1 MSNPSQQVSSSNNLI
16 YERLKQAIDL
26 NLRRQI
32 FIAAC
37 DDLWLR
43 DCLAA
48 RLEAELATPVTGA
61 MLQDPV
67 DYPRFVSLALNLS
80 DPNLWAAIAGW
91 MTQHPPRPNARGYS
105 RLPGFQILGV
115 EHLTRQSA
123 GVQWSFLSY
132 LRAIESHLQ
141 IWESTLLLWVS
152 RPWLSSIEQSAPEFW
167 QWRTGVFE
175 FEGEPTPAREEF
187 IESEDVDDSEDF
199 SQRRRFRDKGEW
211 EPKLLIPSASAKL
224 IFPYTFSEAEW
235 EAKGEMPEVLIPEF
249 PIVGEERK
257 QEQDL
262 RRTIAETGLFEQNT
276 ALQPAN
282 SANNPTSEL
291 PAATAEEVSV
301 SDVPIAGEETVS
313 IPDVPAQELPEAG
326 QISLEL
332 KDLVLA
338 AAAEEFAAE
347 NKTPSAENF
356 EPLQTLE
363 YIELLQV
370 RQSSPVEL
378 AVAYLSLG
386 NFYRDRT
393 QAGDATALNLII
405 AIRAIEQAIDCIE
418 RDLADRTDSPQ
429 TISGAI
435 DLPIQNL
442 LTLGADGSNG
452 LPPMSDLFNDLG
464 TLYWMLSRD
473 RTEGLAT
480 SDPVI
485 CLERSIVLYREGL
498 SQIDAPGEPQIR
510 ARLNKNLGIAAAD
523 LARYQD
529 KTENLQVAI
538 AAYKQALQDLDPQ
551 VEPKQHAAAQNN
563 LATAYWNL
571 AQDSEPVANLKNAIA
586 AYTQSLSCYSP
597 EREPL
602 NYAGVQNNLGTAC
615 WNLCQHEPSEILLV
629 RAIAAYREALKYRTR
644 ELVPA
649 ACAAT
654 HNNLGTAHWHL
665 ANNFQQKQARTESLL
680 RAIDSY
686 ETALDI
692 AKEFDRSQ
700 LTFDISAARNNLAL
714 AHYQLATDPDF
725 PWDKAAQTR
734 HLEAALQQQLQAWA
748 AGEWQHQNTPLTHH
762 TDKLSTRTPGNPQS
776 SDSRQTALNGIVK
789 TIRAF
794 YSECG
799 LQGQNLA
806 LSQVPGDLLPEILRK
821 L

>member
-1 MSNPSQQVSSSNNLI
+1 MSNSSQQVSSSNHLI

-48 RLEAELATPVTGA
+48 RLEAELAAPDTGNI
-61 MLQDPV
+61 PRESV
-67 DYPRFVSLALNLS
+67 YYPRFVSLGLNLS
-80 DPNLWAAIAGW
+80 DPNLWASIAGW

-115 EHLTRQSA
+115 ELLTRQSA
-123 GVQWSFLSY
+123 AIQWSFLSY
-132 LRAIESHLQ
+132 LRAIDSHLQ
-141 IWESTLLLWVS
+141 MWESTLLLWVS
-152 RPWLSSIEQSAPEFW
+152 RPWLSSIEHSAPEFW

-187 IESEDVDDSEDF
+187 IDSEDADDSENF
-199 SQRRRFRDKGEW
+199 GERRRFRDEGNW
-211 EPKLLIPSASAKL
+211 GQKLLIPSLSEQL
-224 IFPYTFSEAEW
+224 IFPYSPSAAAWEATDRMKEASILDFSSAGEDNNEEASILDFSSAGEDNNEEALILDFPGAGEDNKEEALILDFPSAGEDSKEAVSDASVRDEVEEAE
-235 EAKGEMPEVLIPEF
+235 
-249 PIVGEERK
+249 
-257 QEQDL
+257 
-262 RRTIAETGLFEQNT
+262 
-276 ALQPAN
+276 
-282 SANNPTSEL
+282 S
-291 PAATAEEVSV
+291 
-301 SDVPIAGEETVS
+301 PIAF
-313 IPDVPAQELPEAG
+313 
-326 QISLEL
+326 EL

-338 AAAEEFAAE
+338 AASEEFAAA
-347 NKTPSAENF
+347 NKTPSADNF
-356 EPLQTLE
+356 EPLQTLQ
-363 YIELLQV
+363 YLELLQAQ
-370 RQSSPVEL
+370 QSSAAEL
-378 AVAYLSLG
+378 AAAYLSLG
-386 NFYRDRT
+386 NFYRDRA

-405 AIRAIEQAIDCIE
+405 AIRAIEQAIAGIE
-418 RDLADRTDSPQ
+418 LDRT
-429 TISGAI
+429 T
-435 DLPIQNL
+435 QNL
-442 LTLGADGSNG
+442 LNLGAAESHN

-473 RTEGLAT
+473 RTEAAT
-480 SDPVI
+480 ASDPVL
-485 CLERSIVLYREGL
+485 CLERSIALYREGL
-498 SQIDAPGEPQIR
+498 SQTDAATEPQIR
-510 ARLNKNLGIAAAD
+510 ARLHKNLGIAAAD

-529 KTENLQVAI
+529 KTENLQEAI
-538 AAYKQALQDLDPQ
+538 AAYKQALLDLDPS

-586 AYTQSLSCYSP
+586 AYTQALSCYRP

-665 ANNFQQKQARTESLL
+665 AHNFQQKQARTESLL
-680 RAIDSY
+680 RSIDSY
-686 ETALDI
+686 EAALDI
-692 AKEFDRSQ
+692 ARQFDRSQ
-700 LTFDISAARNNLAL
+700 LTFDIEAARSNLAL

-725 PWDKAAQTR
+725 PSDKAAQTR
-734 HLEAALQQQLQAWA
+734 HLEAALQYQLQAWA
-748 AGEWQHQNTPLTHH
+748 GGEEHHQKTVLTHNG
-762 TDKLSTRTPGNPQS
+762 DRLNSQSPGDLK
-776 SDSRQTALNGIVK
+776 SDESRQTALNGIVK

-806 LSQVPGDLLPEILRK
+806 LSQVPGDLLPEILRR

>member
-1 MSNPSQQVSSSNNLI
+1 MSNSSQQVSSSNHLI

-48 RLEAELATPVTGA
+48 RLEAELATPEIGN
-61 MLQDPV
+61 LPRDPV
-67 DYPRFVSLALNLS
+67 YYPRFVSLALNLS

-91 MTQHPPRPNARGYS
+91 MTQHPPRPNAQGYS

-123 GVQWSFLSY
+123 AVQWSFLSY

-141 IWESTLLLWVS
+141 MWESTLLLWVS
-152 RPWLSSIEQSAPEFW
+152 RPWLSSIEHSAPEFW

-187 IESEDVDDSEDF
+187 IESEDVDDAEDF
-199 SQRRRFRDKGEW
+199 GERRRFRDEGNW
-211 EPKLLIPSASAKL
+211 GQKLLIPSVSPQL
-224 IFPYTFSEAEW
+224 IFPYSPTAAEW
-235 EAKGEMPEVLIPEF
+235 EAADRMKQALIPDF
-249 PIVGEERK
+249 PPAGEDRMKEASIADFPSEGQDSKEEALILDFLKEGEDSKEEAPVRDFQDAKEGEEGAITL
-257 QEQDL
+257 D
-262 RRTIAETGLFEQNT
+262 
-276 ALQPAN
+276 
-282 SANNPTSEL
+282 
-291 PAATAEEVSV
+291 
-301 SDVPIAGEETVS
+301 
-313 IPDVPAQELPEAG
+313 
-326 QISLEL
+326 L

-338 AAAEEFAAE
+338 AAAEEFAAA
-347 NKTPSAENF
+347 NKTLSADNF
-356 EPLQTLE
+356 EPLQTLQ
-363 YIELLQV
+363 YIELLQLQ
-370 RQSSPVEL
+370 QSAAAEM
-378 AVAYLSLG
+378 AAAYLNLG
-386 NFYRDRT
+386 NFYRDRI

-418 RDLADRTDSPQ
+418 LDRTYQNHSPQ
-429 TISGAI
+429 TPSGAI
-435 DLPIQNL
+435 ATQNL
-442 LTLGADGSNG
+442 LNLDYFESNS
-452 LPPMSDLFNDLG
+452 LPPMSDVFNDLG

-473 RTEGLAT
+473 RTEAAAA
-480 SDPVI
+480 SNPVL
-485 CLERSIVLYREGL
+485 CLERSIDLYREGL
-498 SQIDAPGEPQIR
+498 SQIDAPGDSQIR
-510 ARLNKNLGIAAAD
+510 ARLHKNLGIAAAD

-529 KTENLQVAI
+529 KTENLLLAI
-538 AAYKQALQDLDPQ
+538 AAYQQALLDLDPT

-571 AQDSEPVANLKNAIA
+571 AQDSQPAANLKSAIA
-586 AYTQSLSCYSP
+586 AYTRALSCYSP

-615 WNLCQHEPSEILLV
+615 WNLCQHEPSELLLV

-665 ANNFQQKQARTESLL
+665 AHNFQQKQARTESLL

-686 ETALDI
+686 EAALDI
-692 AKEFDRSQ
+692 ATEFDRSQ
-700 LTFDISAARNNLAL
+700 LTFDIEAARSNLAL

-725 PWDKAAQTR
+725 PSDKAAQTR
-734 HLEAALQQQLQAWA
+734 HLEAALQHQLQAWA
-748 AGEWQHQNTPLTHH
+748 AGEEHSQNTALTPNEN
-762 TDKLSTRTPGNPQS
+762 KLNTHSPAHIPSG
-776 SDSRQTALNGIVK
+776 DARQTALNGIVK

-806 LSQVPGDLLPEILRK
+806 LSQVPGDLLPEILRR

>member
-1 MSNPSQQVSSSNNLI
+1 MSNSSQQVSSSNHLI

-48 RLEAELATPVTGA
+48 RLEAELATPEIGN
-61 MLQDPV
+61 LPRDPV
-67 DYPRFVSLALNLS
+67 YYPRFVSLAIDRS

-123 GVQWSFLSY
+123 TVQWSFLSY

-141 IWESTLLLWVS
+141 MWESTLLLWVS
-152 RPWLSSIEQSAPEFW
+152 RPWLTSIEHSAPEFW

-187 IESEDVDDSEDF
+187 IESEDLDDSSDF
-199 SQRRRFRDKGEW
+199 GERRRFRDERGW
-211 EPKLLIPSASAKL
+211 GQKLLIPSLSEQL
-224 IFPYTFSEAEW
+224 IFPHTPNAGEW
-235 EAKGEMPEVLIPEF
+235 EAANRMKEALIPDF
-249 PIVGEERK
+249 PPEGEDRMK
-257 QEQDL
+257 
-262 RRTIAETGLFEQNT
+262 
-276 ALQPAN
+276 
-282 SANNPTSEL
+282 
-291 PAATAEEVSV
+291 AA
-301 SDVPIAGEETVS
+301 S
-313 IPDVPAQELPEAG
+313 IPDVASAGEDMEESASVPDVASAGKDMEEVASVPDFQDEAG
-326 QISLEL
+326 SIEL

-338 AAAEEFAAE
+338 AASEEFAAT
-347 NKTPSAENF
+347 NQTPSADNF
-356 EPLQTLE
+356 EPLQTLQ
-363 YIELLQV
+363 YIELLQLQ
-370 RQSSPVEL
+370 QSSPAEL
-378 AVAYLSLG
+378 AAAYLSLG
-386 NFYRDRT
+386 NFYRDRI

-418 RDLADRTDSPQ
+418 LDRTYQNHSPQ
-429 TISGAI
+429 TPSGAI
-435 DLPIQNL
+435 ATQNL
-442 LTLGADGSNG
+442 LSLDYFESNS
-452 LPPMSDLFNDLG
+452 LPPVSDVLNDLG

-473 RTEGLAT
+473 RAEAVAA
-480 SDPVI
+480 SNPVV
-485 CLERSIVLYREGL
+485 CLERSIALYREGL
-498 SQIDAPGEPQIR
+498 SQTDAAAPQIR

-529 KTENLQVAI
+529 KTENLFVAI
-538 AAYKQALQDLDPQ
+538 AAYKQALLDLDPAA
-551 VEPKQHAAAQNN
+551 EPKQYAAAQNN

-571 AQDSEPVANLKNAIA
+571 AQDSEPAANLKSAIE
-586 AYTQSLSCYSP
+586 AYTRALSCYSP

-644 ELVPA
+644 ELVPV

-665 ANNFQQKQARTESLL
+665 AHNFQQKQARTESLL

-686 ETALDI
+686 EAALDI
-692 AKEFDRSQ
+692 AREFDRSQ
-700 LTFDISAARNNLAL
+700 LTFDIEAARSNLAL

-725 PWDKAAQTR
+725 PSDKTAQTR
-734 HLEAALQQQLQAWA
+734 HLEAALQHQLQAWA
-748 AGEWQHQNTPLTHH
+748 AGEDRSQNTALTPNEN
-762 TDKLSTRTPGNPQS
+762 KLNTQS
-776 SDSRQTALNGIVK
+776 PANLPSGDARQTALNGIVK

-806 LSQVPGDLLPEILRK
+806 LSQVPGDLLPEILRR